1 MGGVALVRRV
11 EITDTTL
18 RDAHQS
24 LMATRMKTESMLP
37 IAEKIDLVGFHS
49 AEVWGGA
56 TFDVAIRYL
65 NEDPW
70 ERIRKLKRQFK
81 RTPLQMLLRGQNLVG
96 YRNYPDDVVEKFVE
110 KAAIVGIDIFR
121 VFDALNDSRNLET
134 AVRSVKR
141 MSAHAQGTIC
151 YTTSPVHTLEKYLDF
166 AKELVAMEC
175 DSICIKDMSGI
186 LSPKAGYDLVK
197 ALKKEFGLPVQVHSH
212 SSSGMA
218 SITYSWV
225 CEAGA
230 DVLDTAFSPLA
241 GGASQPAVESI
252 VSAFAGTGHDTGLD
266 LGLLVEIAD
275 YFAQLREKYFDPVG
289 LIDRRSERI
298 DAHVLLH
305 QIPGGMVSNMI
316 SQLKEMNA
324 LQRLDEVLAEV
335 PKVRE
340 DLGYPPLV
348 TPMSQIVGTQ
358 AVMNVVSGQRYK
370 VVSKEAKDYV
380 KGLYG
385 RQPAPI
391 REEIRSQIMGDEK
404 PIACRPADL
413 LKPELEKMAKEAGDL
428 ASSEEDVLTYALFP
442 QAAPKFLKLKKEG
455 RKRTDEEE
463 AAVAA
468 ALAAFLAR
476 ERPGIPFKR
485 DEFKQVA

>member
-1 MGGVALVRRV
+1 VLVRRV

-24 LMATRMKTESMLP
+24 LMATRMRTDSMLP
-37 IAEKIDLVGFHS
+37 VAAKIDLVGFHS

-70 ERIRKLKRQFK
+70 ERIRKLKREFK

-110 KAAIVGIDIFR
+110 EAALAGVDVFR
-121 VFDALNDSRNLET
+121 IFDALNDARNLET
-134 AVRSVKR
+134 AVKSVKR
-141 MSAHAQGTIC
+141 MGAHAQGTIC
-151 YTTSPVHTLEKYLDF
+151 YTTSPVHTLEKYMGF
-166 AKELVAMEC
+166 AKELVAMNC

-197 ALKKEFGLPVQVHSH
+197 MLKKEIGLPVQVHSH

-218 SITYSWV
+218 PITYSWV

-252 VSAFAGTGHDTGLD
+252 VSAFAGTRFDTGLD
-266 LGLLVEIAD
+266 LGLLVEISG
-275 YFAQLREKYFDPVG
+275 YFAQLREKYFDRLN
-289 LIDRRSERI
+289 LIDQRSERI
-298 DAHVLLH
+298 DVHVLLH
-305 QIPGGMVSNMI
+305 QIPGGMVSNLF
-316 SQLKEMNA
+316 SQLKEMNSM
-324 LQRLDEVLAEV
+324 QRLDEVLEEI
-335 PKVRE
+335 PRVRA
-340 DLGYPPLV
+340 DFGYPPLV

-358 AVMNVVSGQRYK
+358 AVMNVVSGERYRT
-370 VVSKEAKDYV
+370 VSKEAKDYV

-385 RQPAPI
+385 RHPSPI
-391 REEIRSQIMGDEK
+391 KDE
-404 PIACRPADL
+404 
-413 LKPELEKMAKEAGDL
+413 LK
-428 ASSEEDVLTYALFP
+428 S
-442 QAAPKFLKLKKEG
+442 
-455 RKRTDEEE
+455 
-463 AAVAA
+463 
-468 ALAAFLAR
+468 
-476 ERPGIPFKR
+476 
-485 DEFKQVA
+485 